1 MKRALPIIAAA
12 AIAVLV
18 ALGARNYW
26 TDIAAPQHTSP
37 TASSTS
43 AEALVKAGL
52 AVEVEGRIV
61 VDAAASLE
69 LLDQIP
75 SGATVAP
82 DYDRDQFGQRWADID
97 RNGCDTRNDILRRDL
112 VDLQLKPDTNGCV
125 VLAGT
130 LEDLYTG
137 QSIDF
142 VRGQGTSELVQ
153 IDHVWALS
161 LSWEH
166 GAATW
171 SIEQREQ
178 FANDPLN
185 LQAVDG
191 SANASKSDSGP
202 GEWLPSDPDA
212 WCEYIARFILIAD
225 VYALTIAPAD
235 RAASESVLTGCDPAQ
250 VG

>member
-1 MKRALPIIAAA
+1 MKRALPILAAT

-18 ALGARNYW
+18 ALGAGNYW
-26 TDIAAPQHTSP
+26 TRMTAPQHTSP

-43 AEALVKAGL
+43 AELLLEAGL
-52 AVEVEGRIV
+52 ADEIDGRIV
-61 VDAAASLE
+61 VDAAATLDVLE
-69 LLDQIP
+69 QIP
-75 SGATVAP
+75 TGGTTTA
-82 DYDRDQFGQRWADID
+82 DYDRDQFGQRWADTD

-112 VDLQLKPDTNGCV
+112 IDLQLKPGTNGCV
-125 VLAGT
+125 VLTGT

-137 QSIDF
+137 QTIDF
-142 VRGQGTSELVQ
+142 LRGQGTSELVQ

-161 LSWEH
+161 LSWDH

-171 SIEQREQ
+171 SIEQRER

-202 GEWLPSDPDA
+202 GEWLPSDSDA
-212 WCEYIARFILIAD
+212 WCEYIARFVLIAD
-225 VYALTIAPAD
+225 VYALTLAPAD
-235 RAASESVLTGCDPAQ
+235 RATSEAVLAGCTAVQ
-250 VG
+250 VS